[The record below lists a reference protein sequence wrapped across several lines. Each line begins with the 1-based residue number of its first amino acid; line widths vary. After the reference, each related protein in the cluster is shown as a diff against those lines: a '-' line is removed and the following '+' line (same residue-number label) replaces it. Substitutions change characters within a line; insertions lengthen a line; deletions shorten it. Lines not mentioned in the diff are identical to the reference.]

1 MPLKGAYTPYETA
14 QVQKAIDYIH
24 AHHTEA
30 ISADALVEEVRL
42 DRKLFLRLFV
52 FMTGFTVHN
61 YLLKVRIDRAT
72 EDLADFSL
80 TVEQVAYRYGFCSGS
95 HFAKK
100 FKGKNGVSPTDYRYQ
115 LIMDKQGICIGET
128 IISSDCIGISLEYAS
143 EG

>member
-30 ISADALVEEVRL
+30 ISADGLVEDVRL
-42 DRKLFLRLFV
+42 DRKLFLRIFA
-52 FMTGFTVHN
+52 FMTGLTVHN

-80 TVEQVAYRYGFCSGS
+80 TVEQIAYRHGFCSGS
-95 HFAKK
+95 HFTKN
-100 FKGKNGVSPTDYRYQ
+100 FKERTGVRPTDYRYR
-115 LIMDKQGICIGET
+115 LIMDNQRIGET
-128 IISSDCIGISLEYAS
+128 MICPDHDSISLEFAENS
-143 EG
+143 K

>member
-1 MPLKGAYTPYETA
+1 MPLKGVYTPYETA

-42 DRKLFLRLFV
+42 DRKLFLRIFV
-52 FMTGFTVHN
+52 FMTGSTVHN

-80 TVEQVAYRYGFCSGS
+80 TVEQIAYRHGFCSGS
-95 HFAKK
+95 HFTKN
-100 FKGKNGVSPTDYRYQ
+100 FKERTGVRPTDYRYR
-115 LIMDKQGICIGET
+115 LIMDKQRIGET
-128 IISSDCIGISLEYAS
+128 MICPDHDSISLESAIMYK
-143 EG
+143 